1 MTMTFGEALDALKN
15 GYRVVRR
22 SWQLYDPGSFI
33 CRQKGYPTG
42 IPINEHTAEATG
54 REEGTT
60 MRFRPYLMVVLTDG
74 TIRERGTHKELV
86 ARNGLYAKL
95 YAAQMDQ
102 AV

>member
-1 MTMTFGEALDALKN
+1 MTMTFEEALDALKN

-42 IPINEHTAEATG
+42 IPINENTAEATG
-54 REEGTT
+54 LEEGTT

-74 TIRERGTHKELV
+74 SAMPWTPSQLDLFAEDWQILK
-86 ARNGLYAKL
+86 
-95 YAAQMDQ
+95 D
-102 AV
+102 